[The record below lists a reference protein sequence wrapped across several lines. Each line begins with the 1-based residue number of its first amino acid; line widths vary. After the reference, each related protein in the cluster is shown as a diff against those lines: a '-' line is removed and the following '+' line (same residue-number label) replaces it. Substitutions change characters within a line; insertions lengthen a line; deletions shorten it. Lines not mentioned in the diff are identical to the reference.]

1 MVRVKLSF
9 AIVRAFWPEFPRV
22 FVNSAPLKS
31 VKKTIWRIYADEP
44 LLPRTEMTRRV
55 NSPQNAAMKDGSPR
69 LRPMGL
75 GKWRRRAARRAPQK
89 RWRSP
94 RLTIVCELV
103 PA

>member
-9 AIVRAFWPEFPRV
+9 AIVRAFWPEFSRV

-55 NSPQNAAMKDGSPR
+55 NSPQNAAMKDGSR
-69 LRPMGL
+69 RSRPVGR
-75 GKWRRRAARRAPQK
+75 GKWRR
-89 RWRSP
+89 
-94 RLTIVCELV
+94 
-103 PA
+103 